1 MHRARRQLT
10 IASTEP
16 DTLLRRAWR
25 FRRRGEQRQAMLTL
39 REICH
44 RAPEDARLW
53 TLYAVQCV
61 KVGKRDEAADALKQA
76 AWLRQRDRHDGRARV
91 TRALLELVLAG
102 GLTLRL
108 EAA

>member
-10 IASTEP
+10 VGTTEP
-16 DTLLRRAWR
+16 ESLLRRAWR
-25 FRRRGEQRQAMLTL
+25 LRRRGEQRRALLTL

-44 RAPEDARLW
+44 RTPDDARHW
-53 TLYAVQCV
+53 TFYAVQCV
-61 KVGKRDEAADALKQA
+61 KMGKREEAADALKQA

-91 TRALLELVLAG
+91 TRALLARVLAG
-102 GLTLRL
+102 GETFRL